1 MSHLI
6 NDCRNQVPAKGEP
19 NVLVAGDPERSHME
33 KCDKQGGIS
42 YHENQIKF
50 AVKHFISIYDFKYLS
65 LICRMKSLQALRL
78 NHQKYSQNKIVIYY
92 YYYYYGEFL

>member
-19 NVLVAGDPERSHME
+19 NVLVAGDPERTHME
-33 KCDKQGGIS
+33 KCDQQGGIS

-50 AVKHFISIYDFKYLS
+50 AVKHFISINHLKYLS
-65 LICRMKSLQALRL
+65 LICRMILLQALRL
-78 NHQKYSQNKIVIYY
+78 NHRKYSQNSN
-92 YYYYYGEFL
+92 

>member
-6 NDCRNQVPAKGEP
+6 DDCRNQVPAKGEP

-42 YHENQIKF
+42 YHENQIQF
-50 AVKHFISIYDFKYLS
+50 AVINVLFQSI
-65 LICRMKSLQALRL
+65 I
-78 NHQKYSQNKIVIYY
+78 
-92 YYYYYGEFL
+92 